1 MIASYAPGNDTRN
14 QLVRDCEAA
23 RVHQLA
29 RSQCLRFFRVA
40 ARIGGLL
47 LVGFLPVFATSLA
60 AQDVLSLPSYAPVVD
75 EIGALADSQKQA
87 ITAKLR
93 AFEDTYGAQVAVVV
107 VASTKPEPIEDYAN
121 RLANTWKLG
130 RKGIGDGVLMIVARD
145 DRQVRVEVSR
155 ALEGALP
162 DLAVKRVLAEIV
174 IPPLKNG
181 DLLGAI
187 DVGVD
192 ALLYQMASEEKG
204 QVSKPPSKL
213 ERFIS
218 AHPRQT
224 AWAGGIVGGATF
236 ILLMGVALARMGH
249 GIAIIFLCVAAVMAV
264 ITGRQYHLN
273 SAEPLLGL
281 TLFFGAFFLWG
292 VVSLILFGRKSSPT
306 VAAGQASSGQDT
318 EPPLRET
325 DMSSPS
331 SAGSDDAKAHRSG
344 GGGDYAGGGATD
356 RW

>member
-1 MIASYAPGNDTRN
+1 MIASYAPGNDAPN
-14 QLVRDCEAA
+14 QLVSDCEVTCA
-23 RVHQLA
+23 HQLA
-29 RSQCLRFFRVA
+29 RSWGLRLLRVV
-40 ARIGGLL
+40 ARIGGQVV
-47 LVGFLPVFATSLA
+47 VGLLPVFATSLA

-75 EIGALADSQKQA
+75 EIAALTDSQKQA

-93 AFEDTYGAQVAVVV
+93 AFEETYGAQVAVVV

-130 RKGIGDGVLMIVARD
+130 REGIGDGVLMVVARD
-145 DRQVRVEVSR
+145 DRRVRVEVSR

-162 DLAVKRVLAEIV
+162 DLAVKRVLAEV
-174 IPPLKNG
+174 VTPPLKNG

-187 DVGVD
+187 DGGVD

-204 QVSKPPSKL
+204 QVGKPPSKL
-213 ERFIS
+213 ERFIR
-218 AHPRQT
+218 AHPRQ
-224 AWAGGIVGGATF
+224 ASWAGGIVGGVIF
-236 ILLMGVALARMGH
+236 ILLMGVALARMGS
-249 GIAIIFLCVAAVMAV
+249 GIAIIFLCAAAVMAL

-292 VVSLILFGRKSSPT
+292 VVALILFGRKSAST
-306 VAAGQASSGQDT
+306 VAAGQASFGQDT
-318 EPPLRET
+318 EPPPRET
-325 DMSSPS
+325 STSSPP
-331 SAGSDDAKAHRSG
+331 SAESDEAKAHRSG